1 VVAGQ
6 EHEGDGMGL
15 RDKLRGEL
23 VDVIEWLDPSR
34 DTIVW
39 RFARH
44 HNEIKM
50 GARLTV
56 REGQAAVFV
65 NEGQVAD
72 VFPPGMYTLE
82 TQNLPVLSTLRG
94 WKHGFQ
100 SPFKAEVYFVSTR
113 QFPDQK
119 WGTQNPILMRDSEFG
134 MVRVRAYGGF
144 AFRVVDPELL
154 LKELVGTDPQFRADE
169 VGEHLRQQVVAR
181 VATAL
186 ATAGVPVLDL
196 AAHQNDVA
204 ARLVEVISGDL
215 AELGLEIARFVIE
228 NVSLP
233 PEVEQALDKRTSMG
247 VIGDLDSYTRYQ
259 TAEAVTMA
267 AQNEGGAAGAG
278 VGLGLGAG
286 IGAQVAASMASA
298 AVPAQ
303 PAGQAATP
311 PPLPVASWFVAVDG
325 QQQGPFA
332 EQDVRS
338 RLASGELTVDSLV
351 WRDGMDGWV
360 RLAHVPELA
369 PATPPP
375 LPS

>member
-1 VVAGQ
+1 
-6 EHEGDGMGL
+6 MGL

-23 VDVIEWLDPSR
+23 VDVIEWLDASR

-44 HNEIKM
+44 NNEIKM

-56 REGQAAVFV
+56 REGQVALFV

-134 MVRVRAYGGF
+134 MVRVRAYGAF
-144 AFRVVDPELL
+144 SFRVVDPELL
-154 LKELVGTDPQFRADE
+154 LKELVGTDPQFRTDE
-169 VGEHLRQQVVAR
+169 VGEYLRQQVVAR

-204 ARLVEVISGDL
+204 ARLVDVLSGDL
-215 AELGLEIARFVIE
+215 TELGLEIARFVIE

-247 VIGDLDSYTRYQ
+247 VVGDLDSYTRYQ
-259 TAEAVTMA
+259 AAEAVTLA

-286 IGAQVAASMASA
+286 MGAQVAASMASA
-298 AVPAQ
+298 TVPAQ
-303 PAGQAATP
+303 AAPAATP
-311 PPLPVASWFVAVDG
+311 PPLPAAWFVAVDG
-325 QQQGPFA
+325 QQQGPLA
-332 EQDVRS
+332 EADVRA
-338 RLASGELTVDSLV
+338 RLDAGELTVDTLV
-351 WRDGMDGWV
+351 WRDGMSGWV